1 MATLPFLDTNILLRH
16 LRADIPDQSP
26 RATALIER
34 IERGEIEVATADVVV
49 FETVFT
55 LQRSYKVPKDRI
67 RDAVLPILELPSLG
81 LPGKRRYREV
91 FDLYVTHNIAFGDAC
106 LAVQMRQ
113 SVSTQV
119 FSFDREFDRVP
130 GIERMEPE

>member
-1 MATLPFLDTNILLRH
+1 MPPLPFLDTNVLLRH
-16 LRADIPDQSP
+16 LRADLPDQSA

-34 IERGEIEVATADVVV
+34 IEAGELQVATADVVI

-67 RDAVLPILELPSLG
+67 RDALLPIIDLPG
-81 LPGKRRYREV
+81 LVLVGKRRYRAI

-106 LAVQMRQ
+106 LVAQMQQDGSRE
-113 SVSTQV
+113 VY
-119 FSFDREFDRVP
+119 SFDREFDRLP
-130 GIERMEPE
+130 NIRRLDP